1 MVRERYDAGQRQL
14 EELLWFRAVNVLESR
29 AGQPSVHDFMSARTA
44 PLAACLFIVLAA
56 PDCTSAQVRRPPAEP
71 GKLPVLPGF
80 PGLPAFEPA
89 RPGGLPFFDPQKIFD
104 QPFGETAKVDDE
116 TLAKVEVTP
125 AEEAALGKDGLD
137 AAKQQFASRKVKLLT
152 RGKDVEYL
160 SRLVELVRPQMT
172 NQDRYPKLH
181 VYLINSDEPEAYS
194 LPGGHVLFSRGLLS
208 AAQCEAALVVTVGHE
223 LAHID
228 RGHLLRRT
236 RQWKLAQESFQ
247 PGESASPE
255 RLRQML
261 SLMPQLFQRPFGPE
275 EELEADRD
283 GITWAYRLGYD
294 PRAVQLVFA
303 ALAAEGKDGAGLPA
317 FLRTHPASAEREENL
332 KQTFFKLAAAG
343 GRDPLYVGREN
354 LKRRLT
360 REQSEFS
367 E

>member
-1 MVRERYDAGQRQL
+1 M
-14 EELLWFRAVNVLESR
+14 
-29 AGQPSVHDFMSARTA
+29 
-44 PLAACLFIVLAA
+44 
-56 PDCTSAQVRRPPAEP
+56 
-71 GKLPVLPGF
+71 
-80 PGLPAFEPA
+80 
-89 RPGGLPFFDPQKIFD
+89 PFFDPQKIFD
-104 QPFGETAKVDDE
+104 QLFGETAKFDDE

-125 AEEAALGKDGLD
+125 AEEATLGKQGLD
-137 AAKQQFASRKVKLLT
+137 AAKQQFAARKVKLLT

-172 NQDRYPKLH
+172 NADRYPKLH
-181 VYLINSDEPEAYS
+181 VYLIDSDEPQAYS

-255 RLRQML
+255 RLMQML

-303 ALAAEGKDGAGLPA
+303 ALEAKGKNGQAGLPA
-317 FLRTHPASAEREENL
+317 FLRTHPDSAERRENL
-332 KQTFFKLAAAG
+332 KQTCIKLAADEE
-343 GRDPLYVGREN
+343 RDPLYVGREN

-360 REQSEFS
+360 RQQSEFM